1 MAEMLIDQATKDIV
15 VQAMTAKSNEA
26 SADGSRY
33 FPGLNCI
40 QIMYHGTPENSP
52 ARCLIV
58 QLYTDNDLDI
68 SDATSDT
75 IPKDFAIDLAVS
87 LMKNRPIRRVHEQCK
102 LQLAARTNE
111 VMQQEDALNN
121 KTELLRMKSATIKS
135 LESEKSLLESQKK
148 ALELKVSELEI
159 GNSRRSMRRM

>member
-1 MAEMLIDQATKDIV
+1 MVLSKLYVMAEMLIDQATKDIV

-58 QLYTDNDLDI
+58 QMYTDNDLDI

-75 IPKDFAIDLAVS
+75 IIKDFAIDLAVN

-102 LQLAARTNE
+102 
-111 VMQQEDALNN
+111 
-121 KTELLRMKSATIKS
+121 S
-135 LESEKSLLESQKK
+135 
-148 ALELKVSELEI
+148 
-159 GNSRRSMRRM
+159 